1 MPTETQPKPELSIL
15 IPAYNYP
22 AGVLRIVS
30 PILAE
35 GRTDIEILIHDD
47 STDDSVEVC
56 MQTLANLHPGLS
68 YVRNTPALG
77 AIDNWNSLLERARG
91 RYAILI
97 HHDDFPLSET
107 FASDLLDELEKSGW
121 PDAVIL
127 SCLAYNVTRK
137 EISACIC
144 NPIRSF
150 IAKHMPFY
158 LFRRNVIGPP
168 SVLVVRQ
175 ELFEG
180 YDSKLKWLVDV
191 EGYFRFLKSRT
202 RRLFF
207 SRLIMV
213 SSTGLPGAISTSI
226 RDNIEEIT
234 EAELAHIETKYPE
247 MKRWALSPFPGAAYM
262 LSEKIAWVMIRAASL
277 LCRIIMRPPTYD
289 EVLHREQYSLEVD
302 HPQERIIDAA

>member
-1 MPTETQPKPELSIL
+1 MPTATQLKLSIL

-35 GRTDIEILIHDD
+35 NRRDIEILVHDD
-47 STDDSVEVC
+47 STDDSVEAC
-56 MQTLANLHPGLS
+56 MQQLAKLHPELS
-68 YVRNTPALG
+68 YVRNSPARG
-77 AIDNWNSLLERARG
+77 AIGNWNNLLERARG
-91 RYAILI
+91 RYAMLI

-107 FASDLLDELEKSGW
+107 FASDLLAELEKSGW

-137 EISACIC
+137 ETRACIC

-150 IAKHMPFY
+150 IAKRMPFY

-175 ELFEG
+175 GLFAG
-180 YDSKLKWLVDV
+180 YDAKLKWLVDV
-191 EGYFRFLKSRT
+191 EGYFHFLKSRS

-207 SRLIMV
+207 SRLMMV

-234 EAELAHIETKYPE
+234 EAELAYIETKYPE
-247 MKRWALSPFPGAAYM
+247 MKSRALSSFPRTAYA
-262 LSEKIAWVMIRAASL
+262 LSEKIVWAMIRATSL
-277 LCRIIMRPPTYD
+277 LCRIIMRPPTYAA
-289 EVLHREQYSLEVD
+289 VLRREQSSLEVD
-302 HPQERIIDAA
+302 HPKERTIDAA